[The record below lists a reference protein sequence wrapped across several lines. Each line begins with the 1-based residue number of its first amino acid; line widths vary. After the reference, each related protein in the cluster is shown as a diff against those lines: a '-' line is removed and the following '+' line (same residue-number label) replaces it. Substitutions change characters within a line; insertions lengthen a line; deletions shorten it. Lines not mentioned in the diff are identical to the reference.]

1 MPLPP
6 LPANPAARK
15 KMLKAL
21 LALKRM
27 NPQTRAKALEK
38 LRAPKAG
45 K

>member
-6 LPANPAARK
+6 LPANPEARK

-27 NPQTRAKALEK
+27 NPQTRAKALEQIK
-38 LRAPKAG
+38 PPKA